1 MRILGIE
8 STAHT
13 FGVGIYD
20 SDLDQMLANPK
31 AFYKAPPG
39 QGMIPRVVA
48 EHHGEHGARIV
59 KQAMEEAGRNL
70 AEKDAVENAG
80 PLGFDSLDA
89 IAYSSGPG
97 LGPCLQTGLAAA
109 SFLARKHGLPLVP
122 VNHCHAHIEV
132 GRWQCGFDDP
142 LALYVSG
149 GNTQIITGTKR
160 GGIRKTRIGASE
172 PIVPRGSIRR
182 ASRDVKLKGGWNPP
196 CGSVYGPPFRVLGET
211 LDIGVGNLFDAFA
224 RELKMPFAHGSMVAK
239 KAMEGKNYH
248 PLPYTIKGMN
258 FTFSGLLTSAGKMIG
273 QVDENDLCFSLMET
287 AFAQLA
293 EGAERALM
301 LTEKKEVLL
310 CGGVAQNTVLIDKI
324 KMMAALHGAK
334 AGTCEN
340 QYNADNGAMIALTG
354 ARRLAQGKT
363 IRAQDAQFDQK
374 FRIDMVE

>member
-1 MRILGIE
+1 MKILGIE

-20 SDLDQMLANPK
+20 SDLDRMLANPK

-59 KQAMEEAGRNL
+59 KQAMEEAGKNL
-70 AEKDAVENAG
+70 AGKGAVENAG
-80 PLGFDSLDA
+80 ALSFDSLDA

-109 SFLARKHGLPLVP
+109 SFLGQKYGLPLVP
-122 VNHCHAHIEV
+122 VNHCHAHIEA
-132 GRWQCGFDDP
+132 GRWQCEFDDP
-142 LALYVSG
+142 LVLYVSG
-149 GNTQIITGTKR
+149 GNTQIIVGTKKK
-160 GGIRKTRIGASE
+160 GKTENKNSDSKSRNADSKNLIAS
-172 PIVPRGSIRR
+172 
-182 ASRDVKLKGGWNPP
+182 D
-196 CGSVYGPPFRVLGET
+196 YGPPFRVLGET

-258 FTFSGLLTSAGKMIG
+258 FTFSGLLTSAGKLIG
-273 QVDENDLCFSLMET
+273 HADENDLCFSLMET
-287 AFAQLA
+287 AFAELA
-293 EGAERALM
+293 EGTERALM

-310 CGGVAQNTVLIDKI
+310 CGGVAQNTVLVDKI